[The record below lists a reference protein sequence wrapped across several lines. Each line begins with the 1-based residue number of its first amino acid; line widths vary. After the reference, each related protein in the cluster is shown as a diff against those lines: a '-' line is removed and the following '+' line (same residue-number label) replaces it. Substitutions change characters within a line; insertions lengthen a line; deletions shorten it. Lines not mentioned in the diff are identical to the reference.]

1 MWVMFLLGALIA
13 GVLALGFG
21 ILFHKVLVW
30 MEREEKNLELEN
42 QVREKIKKEI
52 EERDVE

>member
-30 MEREEKNLELEN
+30 MEREEKILNL
-42 QVREKIKKEI
+42 KIKFEKK
-52 EERDVE
+52 